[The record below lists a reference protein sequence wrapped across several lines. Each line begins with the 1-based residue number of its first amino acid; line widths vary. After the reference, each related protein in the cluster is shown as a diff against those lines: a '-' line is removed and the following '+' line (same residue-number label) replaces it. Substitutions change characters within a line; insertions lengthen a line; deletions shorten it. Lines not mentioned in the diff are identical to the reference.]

1 MLLCVMLVKKIPF
14 RVSLREVGF
23 LLLVG
28 VVFRA
33 STTYMLYE
41 SYNYV
46 GVGTA
51 TTLHFLVSSGN
62 GP

>member
-1 MLLCVMLVKKIPF
+1 MVVPVLLCVMLVKKIPF

-41 SYNYV
+41 S
-46 GVGTA
+46 
-51 TTLHFLVSSGN
+51 L
-62 GP
+62 